1 MRTTYGANA
10 IWRNGKIKINRPPVG
25 INAGKGAIMNNKTVS
40 LTATERS
47 YLIIELQMNLNDL
60 MQKYKKADKS
70 GDEAAYYILSDAR
83 FIADLLNK
91 IKGEDEE

>member
-1 MRTTYGANA
+1 
-10 IWRNGKIKINRPPVG
+10 
-25 INAGKGAIMNNKTVS
+25 MNNKTVT

-60 MQKYKKADKS
+60 MKKYKKADAS

-91 IKGEDEE
+91 IKGADEE

>member
-1 MRTTYGANA
+1 
-10 IWRNGKIKINRPPVG
+10 
-25 INAGKGAIMNNKTVS
+25 MNNKTVT

-83 FIADLLNK
+83 FIDALLKK
-91 IKGEDEE
+91 IKGADEE

>member
-1 MRTTYGANA
+1 M
-10 IWRNGKIKINRPPVG
+10 KKSRPPAG
-25 INAGKGAIMNNKTVS
+25 IYAGKGANIMNNKTVT

-47 YLIIELQMNLNDL
+47 YLIIELKMNLNDL

-83 FIADLLNK
+83 FIDALLKK
-91 IKGEDEE
+91 IKGADEE

>member
-1 MRTTYGANA
+1 MRTKFGANA
-10 IWRNGKIKINRPPVG
+10 ICRNGKIKINRPPVG
-25 INAGKGAIMNNKTVS
+25 IYAGKGAIMNNKTVK

-83 FIADLLNK
+83 FIDTLLNK
-91 IKGEDEE
+91 IKGEDE